1 MGDKYSESTKKIM
14 DKESLQLV
22 IDAYETAKEIL
33 STKIQKMNQVIELL
47 IENENIPGNSVIHLL

>member
-1 MGDKYSESTKKIM
+1 M

-33 STKIQKMNQVIELL
+33 STKIQKMNKVVELL
-47 IENENIPGNSVIHLL
+47 IENENIQGNSVIHLLEL